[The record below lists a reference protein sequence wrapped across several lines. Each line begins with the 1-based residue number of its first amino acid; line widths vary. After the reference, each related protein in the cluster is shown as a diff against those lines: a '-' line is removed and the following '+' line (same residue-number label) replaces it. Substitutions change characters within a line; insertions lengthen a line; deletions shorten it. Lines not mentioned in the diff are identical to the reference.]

1 MDQERVLFSVTFNE
15 EFKRFDVTCMSE
27 AYMTK
32 QEEEEFLKGLQIAF
46 EMALKAVERELD
58 EKEKRDEK
66 KKFDRSRTVQHVSC
80 SQYPDA
86 GNGRCIKGSNA
97 GS

>member
-46 EMALKAVERELD
+46 EMVLKAVERELD
-58 EKEKRDEK
+58 EKEKRDENK
-66 KKFDRSRTVQHVSC
+66 
-80 SQYPDA
+80 
-86 GNGRCIKGSNA
+86 
-97 GS
+97 